1 MLTAMNGQPMPL
13 RIAMWSGP
21 RNISTALMRTWE
33 NRPDTA
39 VTDEPLYAHYL
50 LATGSDHP
58 GRDAVIAAYET
69 DPARLAATLTGP
81 IPDGRPI
88 WYQKHMCHHLLPHM
102 DRRWLAQLTNCF
114 LIRDPAEVLASYVR
128 TRRNVT
134 LDDLGYPQQVE
145 ILERVQALT
154 GTVPPILDARDVLE
168 NPRRTLTL
176 LCEALGVAFTD
187 RMLAWPA
194 GRRASDGNWAKH
206 WYQRVERSTGF
217 MPYRP
222 KTAPLPA
229 RLRAIAD
236 ACEPYYQAIYRQ
248 RLGST
253 RTARPGG

>member
-1 MLTAMNGQPMPL
+1 MASSTCLKVSCAPLTASPKAGATLCGSM
-13 RIAMWSGP
+13 A
-21 RNISTALMRTWE
+21 ALMPGCR
-33 NRPDTA
+33 R
-39 VTDEPLYAHYL
+39 EP
-50 LATGSDHP
+50 
-58 GRDAVIAAYET
+58 
-69 DPARLAATLTGP
+69 
-81 IPDGRPI
+81 
-88 WYQKHMCHHLLPHM
+88 
-102 DRRWLAQLTNCF
+102 
-114 LIRDPAEVLASYVR
+114 IRDPAEVLASYVR